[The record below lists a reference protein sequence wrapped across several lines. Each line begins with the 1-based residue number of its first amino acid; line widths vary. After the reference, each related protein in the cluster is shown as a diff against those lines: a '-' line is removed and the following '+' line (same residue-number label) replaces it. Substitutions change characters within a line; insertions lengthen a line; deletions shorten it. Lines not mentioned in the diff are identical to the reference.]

1 MKRKS
6 TVVKL
11 FTHSMI
17 DNQAASATETI
28 TFKDILA
35 RFRKE
40 SITEHDKGAKFE
52 KLIKR
57 WFLTDPEYA
66 NILEK
71 VWLWDEFPGKES
83 LGGIDLGIDLV
94 AKTDEGKYWAIQ
106 CKCYKEDA
114 VMSKGMV
121 DSFISNANRVFV
133 DDEMHTSRFDK
144 MVWVSTSSHWGKNA
158 LEATKHQTIQFIPIY
173 ANRLQYSGVNW
184 KELVEG
190 KQGKEAL
197 LAGKTIRPHQIEALD
212 KAHEYYK
219 NHDRG
224 KLIMA
229 CGTGKT
235 YTSLKI
241 IENET
246 KGKGMVLFM
255 VPSIALLSQGMQNW
269 TTDSEYKIKP
279 VCICSD
285 ASASRFEDDDEN
297 NLLDMS
303 FPASTNV
310 DTIVKQL
317 KNYQENGEFIVVFST
332 YQSIDVVAAAQAQ
345 LLKENNG
352 KFGVFDY
359 IVCDEAH
366 RTTGAKSKVKN
377 ESSFTKIHNNE
388 YVKGVKRLYMTATPR
403 YYKDSVKKNAEE
415 KDFILWSMDDES
427 IYGKEFYRIG
437 FGKAVSL
444 GLLTDYKV
452 LVLTV
457 SEDELSDDL
466 KDKLKDDTELNAD
479 DYTKL
484 VGCLN
489 GLSKRIKGDKGVTLI
504 EDPSK
509 MHRAVVFCS
518 SINRG
523 KRSNGGICSTEFASE
538 FPKLAKLY
546 KEKDVNVNE
555 RDNVLDIEVQHIDGS
570 MNAQLRSEKID
581 WLKED
586 TGDDNKCR
594 ILSNVRCLSE
604 GVDVPALD
612 AVVFASARDS
622 QVDVVQS
629 VGRVMRSFH
638 KGMADEK
645 KYGYIIVPVVLP
657 PGANP
662 DDILG
667 KESHR
672 FKVVWDIL
680 NALRAHD
687 DQFNATVEKINL
699 NKNKPSKVTIGTIPG
714 YSFSMRDGGSVSG
727 HDEDGEAVEDSKQLS
742 QEEIAQELEI
752 KFGKMQEGIYA
763 RLVEKVGDR
772 LYWENWAKKV
782 GDIAQKFI
790 YRIKEL
796 IKSGKATNEFEEFL
810 KGLQQNI
817 NPSVDKNQAI
827 EMIAQHMITRP
838 VFDALFE
845 KYRFVENN
853 AVSRSM
859 QKMFDILEKED
870 VDRDTEALANF
881 YEDVRRNVSDIDN
894 LEGKQSIIKTLYEKF
909 FKGAFPLTVE
919 KLGIVYTPIECV
931 DFIIRSV
938 NDVLKSEFDCTL
950 SDENVNILDPFVG
963 TGTFITR
970 LMQSGL
976 IKPEDLERKYRHEIF
991 CNEIVLLAYYIA
1003 DVNIES
1009 VFHELT
1015 HRKEYVSYDGIC
1027 LTDTFQI
1034 SEHEEGKLD
1043 SSWFPENSEHVDK
1056 LKRLP
1061 IQVII
1066 GNPPYSVGQKSANDN
1081 AQNQSYE
1088 HLDARITETYVA
1100 QSEAGLNKSTYD
1112 MYVKAFRWAS
1122 DKLSQNKEGGV
1133 IGFISNGAWLDGN
1146 ANDGFRKCLE
1156 KEFSKIY
1163 VLNLRGNQR
1172 TSGELSRKEG
1182 GKIFGSGSR
1191 TPISITILVKKPNQL
1206 PNEKATIFYHDIGDY
1221 LSTDQKLALVK
1232 KFKSIQGKNLD
1243 WTILSPN
1250 QHGDW
1255 ISMRNE
1261 GFKELIPL
1269 APDKKFAVNSHSMY
1283 STYAIGIATN
1293 RDAWVYNFSKI
1304 HLKNNVSN
1312 MISFYNQQVAK
1323 YKNIV
1328 KENVDLNVDKI
1339 IDTDNSQISWTV
1351 NLKKKLCSKNPEL
1364 SFKSCIRDCYY
1375 RPFCKSQIYYVSDL
1389 IERPGISRQFFPTKE
1404 LENYMICIS
1413 CVSQSKGLSALITNS
1428 IADLHFIG
1436 DTQLFPLYWYE
1447 ESKTRQLSL
1456 FDENPES
1463 EYIRHDGISNWILNE
1478 VRTRLKLKSIDKEMI
1493 FYYIYGFLHSPE
1505 YRTMF
1510 EADLKKSLP
1519 RIPIIEDVDAFRDF
1533 YQAGKALAKLHLNY
1547 ESVAAYDGLE
1557 IVDTYHGKNQY
1568 EHYAVNPKMRFPK
1581 KNQKDTI
1588 IYNDYITIRNIPVE
1602 AYDYVVNG
1610 KSAIEWLI
1618 ERYAVTV
1625 DKKSGIRNDPNDW
1638 SREHENPR
1646 YIFDLVCSIVNV
1658 SIKTMQIV
1666 GKLPKLSF
1674 NGAEVSIDVAGRM
1687 SGISDSAKRELA
1699 IATEDNTLYLQVKH
1713 DDFYHIVVEERK
1725 NLVRTITES
1734 TASRY
1739 LAVNEQGTPL
1749 YNKQNVEEGKRYYL
1763 NDYNGGKFPYV
1774 AREFRYLKLV
1784 NGNASA
1790 LIAINRINFKAENIK
1805 GNLAEWSVQLT
1816 LGEIIKVENYIIK

>member
-1 MKRKS
+1 M
-6 TVVKL
+6 
-11 FTHSMI
+11 
-17 DNQAASATETI
+17 
-28 TFKDILA
+28 
-35 RFRKE
+35 
-40 SITEHDKGAKFE
+40 
-52 KLIKR
+52 
-57 WFLTDPEYA
+57 
-66 NILEK
+66 
-71 VWLWDEFPGKES
+71 
-83 LGGIDLGIDLV
+83 
-94 AKTDEGKYWAIQ
+94 
-106 CKCYKEDA
+106 
-114 VMSKGMV
+114 
-121 DSFISNANRVFV
+121 
-133 DDEMHTSRFDK
+133 
-144 MVWVSTSSHWGKNA
+144 
-158 LEATKHQTIQFIPIY
+158 
-173 ANRLQYSGVNW
+173 
-184 KELVEG
+184 
-190 KQGKEAL
+190 
-197 LAGKTIRPHQIEALD
+197 
-212 KAHEYYK
+212 
-219 NHDRG
+219 
-224 KLIMA
+224 
-229 CGTGKT
+229 
-235 YTSLKI
+235 
-241 IENET
+241 
-246 KGKGMVLFM
+246 
-255 VPSIALLSQGMQNW
+255 
-269 TTDSEYKIKP
+269 
-279 VCICSD
+279 
-285 ASASRFEDDDEN
+285 
-297 NLLDMS
+297 
-303 FPASTNV
+303 
-310 DTIVKQL
+310 
-317 KNYQENGEFIVVFST
+317 
-332 YQSIDVVAAAQAQ
+332 
-345 LLKENNG
+345 
-352 KFGVFDY
+352 FDY

-546 KEKDVNVNE
+546 KEKDVNENE
-555 RDNVLDIEVQHIDGS
+555 RDNVLDVEVQHIDGS

-817 NPSVDKNQAI
+817 NPSVDKNQVI

-1015 HRKEYVSYDGIC
+1015 HRKGYVSYDGIC

-1034 SEHEEGKLD
+1034 SEHEEGKLA

-1081 AQNQSYE
+1081 AQNLKYK
-1088 HLDARITETYVA
+1088 HLDARIAETYAAHV
-1100 QSEAGLNKSTYD
+1100 ETTNKNSLYD
-1112 MYVKAFRWAS
+1112 SYIKAFRWAS
-1122 DKLSQNKEGGV
+1122 DKISSNANGGV
-1133 IGFISNGAWLDGN
+1133 LSFISNGMWLDGS
-1146 ANDGFRKCLE
+1146 AHAGFRKCLE
-1156 KEFSKIY
+1156 REFSKIY

-1191 TPISITILVKKPNQL
+1191 TPITITILVKKSDL
-1206 PNEKATIFYHDIGDY
+1206 KSNEKATIYYHDIGDY
-1221 LSTDQKLALVK
+1221 LSKEDKLSLVK
-1232 KFKSIQGKNLD
+1232 KFRSVSSGNVD
-1243 WTILSPN
+1243 WQVIHPN
-1250 QHGDW
+1250 EKGDW
-1255 ISMRNE
+1255 LNQRDGS
-1261 GFKELIPL
+1261 FDELIEMTPE
-1269 APDKKFAVNSHSMY
+1269 KKFKTSAQSWFILNSRGNE
-1283 STYAIGIATN
+1283 TG
-1293 RDAWVYNFSKI
+1293 RDTWVYNYSQKV
-1304 HLKNNVSN
+1304 LNNN
-1312 MISFYNQQVAK
+1312 INIIINEYN
-1323 YKNIV
+1323 KNIGC
-1328 KENVDLNVDKI
+1328 KSKDELNYDETKV
-1339 IDTDNSQISWTV
+1339 SWTSSLISKVLKGQAIHNV
-1351 NLKKKLCSKNPEL
+1351 NI
-1364 SFKSCIRDCYY
+1364 FTDAVY
-1375 RPFCKSQIYYVSDL
+1375 RPFCKMRTYRGEDLIHRYGQFREIFPTPDSKNVVICVSGIGGTKQASSLISDEISDL
-1389 IERPGISRQFFPTKE
+1389 NVLDAG
-1404 LENYMICIS
+1404 
-1413 CVSQSKGLSALITNS
+1413 
-1428 IADLHFIG
+1428 
-1436 DTQLFPLYWYE
+1436 TQCFPLYWYE

-1456 FDENPES
+1456 FDENPQS

-1505 YRTMF
+1505 YRIMF

-1547 ESVAAYDGLE
+1547 ECVAAYDGLE

-1568 EHYAVNPKMRFPK
+1568 EHYAVNPKMKFPK
-1581 KNQKDTI
+1581 KDQKDTI
-1588 IYNDYITIRNIPVE
+1588 IYNDYITIRNIPAE

-1610 KSAIEWLI
+1610 KSAIEWLM

-1638 SREHENPR
+1638 SREHENPS

-1687 SGISDSAKRELA
+1687 SEISDSTKRELA

-1725 NLVRTITES
+1725 DLVRTITES

-1805 GNLAEWSVQLT
+1805 GNLAEWRVQLT

>member
-1 MKRKS
+1 MKS

-17 DNQAASATETI
+17 DNQATSARETI

-114 VMSKGMV
+114 VMSKSMV

-173 ANRLQYSGVNW
+173 ANRLQYSSVNW

-212 KAHEYYK
+212 KAHEYFK

-317 KNYQENGEFIVVFST
+317 KTYQKNGEFIVVFST

-345 LLKENNG
+345 LLKENDG

-546 KEKDVNVNE
+546 KEKDVNENE

-727 HDEDGEAVEDSKQLS
+727 HDEDGEAVEGSKQLS

-790 YRIKEL
+790 YRIQKL
-796 IKSGKATNEFEEFL
+796 IENGKATKEFDEFL

-817 NPSVDKNQAI
+817 NPSVDRGQAI

-1081 AQNQSYE
+1081 AQNLKYK
-1088 HLDARITETYVA
+1088 HLDARIAETYAAHV
-1100 QSEAGLNKSTYD
+1100 ETTNKNSLYD
-1112 MYVKAFRWAS
+1112 SYIKAFRWAS
-1122 DKLSQNKEGGV
+1122 DKISSNANGGV
-1133 IGFISNGAWLDGN
+1133 LSFISNGMWLDGS
-1146 ANDGFRKCLE
+1146 AHAGFRKCLE
-1156 KEFSKIY
+1156 REFSKIY

-1182 GKIFGSGSR
+1182 GKIFGTGSR
-1191 TPISITILVKKPNQL
+1191 TPITITILVKKSDL
-1206 PNEKATIFYHDIGDY
+1206 KSNEKATIYYHDIGDY
-1221 LSTDQKLALVK
+1221 LSKEDKLSLVK
-1232 KFKSIQGKNLD
+1232 KFRSVSSGNVD
-1243 WTILSPN
+1243 WQVIHPN
-1250 QHGDW
+1250 EKGDW
-1255 ISMRNE
+1255 LNQRDGS
-1261 GFKELIPL
+1261 FDELIEMTPE
-1269 APDKKFAVNSHSMY
+1269 KKFKTSSQSWFILNSRGNE
-1283 STYAIGIATN
+1283 TG
-1293 RDAWVYNFSKI
+1293 RDTWVYNYSQKV
-1304 HLKNNVSN
+1304 LNNN
-1312 MISFYNQQVAK
+1312 INIIINEYN
-1323 YKNIV
+1323 KNIGC
-1328 KENVDLNVDKI
+1328 KSKDELNYDETKV
-1339 IDTDNSQISWTV
+1339 SWTSSLISKVLKGQAIHNV
-1351 NLKKKLCSKNPEL
+1351 NI
-1364 SFKSCIRDCYY
+1364 FADAVY
-1375 RPFCKSQIYYVSDL
+1375 RPFCKMRTYRGEDL
-1389 IERPGISRQFFPTKE
+1389 IHRYGQFREIFPTPDSKNVVICTPSVGDNKE
-1404 LENYMICIS
+1404 FGCI
-1413 CVSQSKGLSALITNS
+1413 ITNS
-1428 IADLHFIG
+1428 IPDLHCNQ
-1436 DTQLFPLYWYE
+1436 TAQCFPLYWYE

-1478 VRTRLKLKSIDKEMI
+1478 VCTRLKLKSIDKEMI

-1568 EHYAVNPKMRFPK
+1568 EHYAVNPKMKFPK
-1581 KNQKDTI
+1581 KDQKDTI
-1588 IYNDYITIRNIPVE
+1588 IYNDYITIRNIPAE

-1658 SIKTMQIV
+1658 SIETMQIV

-1687 SGISDSAKRELA
+1687 SEISDSAKRELA

-1725 NLVRTITES
+1725 DLVRTITES

-1749 YNKQNVEEGKRYYL
+1749 YNKLNVEVGKRYYL

-1805 GNLAEWSVQLT
+1805 GNLAEWRVQLT

>member
-1 MKRKS
+1 MNN
-6 TVVKL
+6 
-11 FTHSMI
+11 I
-17 DNQAASATETI
+17 ASEAINETI

-66 NILEK
+66 NILDK
-71 VWLWDEFPGKES
+71 VWLWEEFPGKES
-83 LGGIDLGIDLV
+83 MGGKDLGIDLV

-106 CKCYKEDA
+106 CKCYQEDK
-114 VMSKGMV
+114 VISKGMV
-121 DSFISNANRVFV
+121 DSFISDAGGFFV
-133 DDEMHTSRFDK
+133 DEELHTCRFDK
-144 MVWVSTSSHWGKNA
+144 LFWVSTTSHFGKNA
-158 LEATKHQTIQFIPIY
+158 KEMIKNQATRFVTIY
-173 ANRLQYSGVNW
+173 TNRLQYSSVNW

-197 LAGKTIRPHQIEALD
+197 LAGKSLRPHQIEALT

-241 IENET
+241 VENET
-246 KGKGMVLFM
+246 KGKGLILYM
-255 VPSIALLSQGMQNW
+255 VPSIALLSQGLQNW
-269 TTDSEYKIKP
+269 TTDSQYKLKP

-285 ASASRFEDDDEN
+285 ASASQYGEDDEN

-317 KNYQENGEFIVVFST
+317 KFYQDKGDFIVVFST
-332 YQSIDVVAAAQAQ
+332 YQSIDVVAKAQAK
-345 LLKENNG
+345 LLDETEG
-352 KFGVFDY
+352 KFGKFDY

-366 RTTGAKSKVKN
+366 RTTGAKSKN
-377 ESSFTKIHNNE
+377 NIESNFTKIHNNE
-388 YVKGVKRLYMTATPR
+388 FIQGAKRLYMTATPR
-403 YYKDSVKKNAEE
+403 YYQDSVKKNAEE
-415 KDFILWSMDDES
+415 KDFILWSMDDENV
-427 IYGKEFYRIG
+427 YGKEFYRIG

-457 SEDELSDDL
+457 SEDELSEEL
-466 KDKLKDDTELNAD
+466 KAKLNKDTELNAD

-489 GLSKRIKGDKGVTLI
+489 GLSKRIKGDNGVTLK
-504 EDPSK
+504 EDSSK

-523 KRSNGGICSTEFASE
+523 KRNNGGICSTEFAEE
-538 FPKLAKLY
+538 FPKLAALY
-546 KEKDVNVNE
+546 KEKDVKEEE
-555 RDNVLDIEVQHIDGS
+555 RKEVVDVEVQHIDGT
-570 MNAQLRSEKID
+570 MNAEERSEKLE
-581 WLKED
+581 WLKDD
-586 TGDDNKCR
+586 TGNENTCR

-622 QVDVVQS
+622 EVDVVQS
-629 VGRVMRSFH
+629 VGRVMRTFQ
-638 KGMADEK
+638 GK

-672 FKVVWDIL
+672 FKVVWKIL

-699 NKNKPSKVTIGTIPG
+699 NKKKPSKVTIGTIPG
-714 YSFSMRDGGSVSG
+714 YSFSMRDGGSVMG
-727 HDEDGEAVEDSKQLS
+727 HETDGEAVDGAKQLT

-752 KFGKMQEGIYA
+752 RFGKMQEGIYA
-763 RLVEKVGDR
+763 KLVEKVGDR

-790 YRIKEL
+790 YRINEL
-796 IKSGKATNEFEEFL
+796 IKSGKATKEFDEFL

-817 NPSVDKNQAI
+817 NPSVDKEQAI

-845 KYRFVENN
+845 RYRFVENN

-859 QKMFDILEKED
+859 QKMLDLLEKEEL
-870 VDRDTEALANF
+870 DRDTEALANF
-881 YEDVRRNVSDIDN
+881 YADVRKNVSDIDN

-909 FKGAFPLTVE
+909 FKGAFPKTVD
-919 KLGIVYTPIECV
+919 KLGIVYTPVECV
-931 DFIIRSV
+931 DFIIHSV
-938 NDVLKSEFDCTL
+938 NDILKSEFGCTL

-970 LMQSGL
+970 LLQSGL
-976 IKPEDLERKYRHEIF
+976 IKPEDLERKYRQEIF

-1009 VFHELT
+1009 VFHELVN
-1015 HRKEYVSYDGIC
+1015 REKYLSYDGIC

-1034 SEHEEGKLD
+1034 SEHEEGKID
-1043 SSWFPENSEHVDK
+1043 NSWFPENSVNVDK

-1081 AQNQSYE
+1081 AQNQAYE

-1112 MYVKAFRWAS
+1112 MYIKAFRWAS
-1122 DKLSQNKEGGV
+1122 DKLANNKEGGV

-1191 TPISITILVKKPNQL
+1191 TPISITILVKKPNQSQDA
-1206 PNEKATIFYHDIGDY
+1206 KATIYYHDIGDY
-1221 LSTDQKLALVK
+1221 LSREQKLSMVK
-1232 KFKSIQGKNLD
+1232 NFKSIQGKTLD
-1243 WTILSPN
+1243 WTVLSPN
-1250 QHGDW
+1250 EHGDW

-1261 GFKELIPL
+1261 GFNEFIPL
-1269 APDKKFAVNSHSMY
+1269 APEKKFMANAKSMFM
-1283 STYAIGIATN
+1283 TYAIGIATN
-1293 RDAWVYNFSKI
+1293 RDAWVYNFGEKS
-1304 HLKNNVSN
+1304 LKNNITS
-1312 MISFYNQQVAK
+1312 MINFYNQQVDVFK
-1323 YKNIV
+1323 
-1328 KENVDLNVDKI
+1328 KEPKKI
-1339 IDTDNSQISWTV
+1339 NNDTTKISWTV
-1351 NLKKKLCSKNPEL
+1351 NLKKKLTSKIPKL
-1364 SFKSCIRDCYY
+1364 SYVSCLRESIY
-1375 RPFCKSQIYYVSDL
+1375 RPFCKSHLYYNDDL
-1389 IERPGISRQFFPTKE
+1389 IERPGLSRNLFPMATSNNVAIILSGVGFAKSFGCLVINKPTCMDTIE
-1404 LENYMICIS
+1404 
-1413 CVSQSKGLSALITNS
+1413 KG
-1428 IADLHFIG
+1428 
-1436 DTQLFPLYWYE
+1436 QCFPLYYYE
-1447 ESKTRQLSL
+1447 KKESLQLSL
-1456 FDENPES
+1456 FDVEPQS
-1463 EYIRHDGISNWILNE
+1463 EYVRRDGISNWILNE
-1478 VRTRLKLKSIDKEMI
+1478 VRSRLKIKTIDKEMI

-1505 YRTMF
+1505 YRSTF

-1519 RIPIIEDVDAFRDF
+1519 RIPIIEDVDAFNDF
-1533 YQAGKALAKLHLNY
+1533 YQAGKALAKLHLDY
-1547 ESVAAYDGLE
+1547 EKVPAYEGLE
-1557 IVDTYHGKNQY
+1557 IEDAYHGKDAY
-1568 EHYAVNPKMRFPK
+1568 EHYAVNPKMKFPK

-1588 IYNDYITIRNIPVE
+1588 IYNDYITIRNIPAE
-1602 AYDYVVNG
+1602 AYDYIVNG

-1618 ERYAVTV
+1618 ERYAITI
-1625 DKKSGIRNDPNDW
+1625 DKKSGIKNDPNEW
-1638 SREHENPR
+1638 SREHENPS
-1646 YIFDLVCSIVNV
+1646 YIFDLVCSIVTV
-1658 SIKTMQIV
+1658 SVKTMEIV
-1666 GKLPKLSF
+1666 HKLPKLSF
-1674 NGAEVSIDVAGRM
+1674 NGSEVSIDIAGRM
-1687 SGISDSAKRELA
+1687 SETSESAQKELA
-1699 IATEDNTLYLQVKH
+1699 IATEDNTLYLQVKQE
-1713 DDFYHIVVEERK
+1713 DFYHIVVEEAHT
-1725 NLVRTITES
+1725 LVRPITES
-1734 TASRY
+1734 SAPRY
-1739 LAVNEQGTPL
+1739 LAVNEQGVPL
-1749 YNKQNVEEGKRYYL
+1749 YNKQNVKEGERYYL
-1763 NDYNGGKFPYV
+1763 NDYNAGKFPYA
-1774 AREFRYLKLV
+1774 AREYRYLKLV
-1784 NGNASA
+1784 NKDASA
-1790 LIAINRINFKAENIK
+1790 LIAISHINFKAENVK
-1805 GNLAEWSVQLT
+1805 GDMAQWNVELT
-1816 LGEIIKVENYIIK
+1816 LGEILKVENYIIK

>member
-1 MKRKS
+1 MKS

-17 DNQAASATETI
+17 DNQATSATETI

-114 VMSKGMV
+114 VMSKSMV

-173 ANRLQYSGVNW
+173 ANRLQYSSVNW

-212 KAHEYYK
+212 KAHEYFK

-317 KNYQENGEFIVVFST
+317 KTYQKNGEFIVVFST

-345 LLKENNG
+345 LLKENDG

-546 KEKDVNVNE
+546 KEKDVNENE
-555 RDNVLDIEVQHIDGS
+555 RDNVLDVEVQHIDGS

-817 NPSVDKNQAI
+817 NPSVDKNQVI

-1015 HRKEYVSYDGIC
+1015 HRKGYVSYDGIC

-1034 SEHEEGKLD
+1034 SEHEEGKLA

-1081 AQNQSYE
+1081 AQNLKYK
-1088 HLDARITETYVA
+1088 HLDARIAETYAAHV
-1100 QSEAGLNKSTYD
+1100 ETTNKNSLYD
-1112 MYVKAFRWAS
+1112 SYIKAFRWAS
-1122 DKLSQNKEGGV
+1122 DKISSNANGGV
-1133 IGFISNGAWLDGN
+1133 LSFISNGMWLDGS
-1146 ANDGFRKCLE
+1146 AHAGFRKCLE
-1156 KEFSKIY
+1156 REFSKIY

-1191 TPISITILVKKPNQL
+1191 TPITITILVKKSDL
-1206 PNEKATIFYHDIGDY
+1206 KSNEKATIYYHDIGDY
-1221 LSTDQKLALVK
+1221 LSKEDKLSLVK
-1232 KFKSIQGKNLD
+1232 KFRSVSSGNVD
-1243 WTILSPN
+1243 WQVIHPN
-1250 QHGDW
+1250 EKGDW
-1255 ISMRNE
+1255 LNQRDGS
-1261 GFKELIPL
+1261 FDELIEMTPE
-1269 APDKKFAVNSHSMY
+1269 KKFKTSAQSWFILNSRGNE
-1283 STYAIGIATN
+1283 TG
-1293 RDAWVYNFSKI
+1293 RDTWVYNYSQKV
-1304 HLKNNVSN
+1304 LNNN
-1312 MISFYNQQVAK
+1312 INIIINEYN
-1323 YKNIV
+1323 KNIGC
-1328 KENVDLNVDKI
+1328 KSKDELNYDETKV
-1339 IDTDNSQISWTV
+1339 SWTSSLISKVLKGQAIHNV
-1351 NLKKKLCSKNPEL
+1351 NI
-1364 SFKSCIRDCYY
+1364 FTDAVY
-1375 RPFCKSQIYYVSDL
+1375 RPFCKMRTYRGEDLIHRYGQFREIFPTPDSKNVVICVSGIGGTKQASSLISDEISDL
-1389 IERPGISRQFFPTKE
+1389 NVLDAG
-1404 LENYMICIS
+1404 
-1413 CVSQSKGLSALITNS
+1413 
-1428 IADLHFIG
+1428 
-1436 DTQLFPLYWYE
+1436 TQCFPLYWYE

-1456 FDENPES
+1456 FDENPQS

-1568 EHYAVNPKMRFPK
+1568 EHYAV
-1581 KNQKDTI
+1581 
-1588 IYNDYITIRNIPVE
+1588 
-1602 AYDYVVNG
+1602 
-1610 KSAIEWLI
+1610 
-1618 ERYAVTV
+1618 TV

-1638 SREHENPR
+1638 SREHENPS

-1687 SGISDSAKRELA
+1687 SEISDSTKRELA

-1725 NLVRTITES
+1725 DLVRTITES

-1805 GNLAEWSVQLT
+1805 GNLAEWRVQLT

>member
-1 MKRKS
+1 M
-6 TVVKL
+6 
-11 FTHSMI
+11 
-17 DNQAASATETI
+17 
-28 TFKDILA
+28 
-35 RFRKE
+35 E
-40 SITEHDKGAKFE
+40 S
-52 KLIKR
+52 
-57 WFLTDPEYA
+57 
-66 NILEK
+66 NIE
-71 VWLWDEFPGKES
+71 
-83 LGGIDLGIDLV
+83 
-94 AKTDEGKYWAIQ
+94 
-106 CKCYKEDA
+106 
-114 VMSKGMV
+114 
-121 DSFISNANRVFV
+121 
-133 DDEMHTSRFDK
+133 
-144 MVWVSTSSHWGKNA
+144 
-158 LEATKHQTIQFIPIY
+158 
-173 ANRLQYSGVNW
+173 
-184 KELVEG
+184 
-190 KQGKEAL
+190 
-197 LAGKTIRPHQIEALD
+197 
-212 KAHEYYK
+212 
-219 NHDRG
+219 
-224 KLIMA
+224 
-229 CGTGKT
+229 
-235 YTSLKI
+235 
-241 IENET
+241 
-246 KGKGMVLFM
+246 
-255 VPSIALLSQGMQNW
+255 
-269 TTDSEYKIKP
+269 
-279 VCICSD
+279 
-285 ASASRFEDDDEN
+285 
-297 NLLDMS
+297 
-303 FPASTNV
+303 
-310 DTIVKQL
+310 
-317 KNYQENGEFIVVFST
+317 
-332 YQSIDVVAAAQAQ
+332 
-345 LLKENNG
+345 
-352 KFGVFDY
+352 
-359 IVCDEAH
+359 
-366 RTTGAKSKVKN
+366 VKN

-546 KEKDVNVNE
+546 KEKDVNENE

-817 NPSVDKNQAI
+817 NPSVDKNQVI

-1081 AQNQSYE
+1081 AQNLKYK
-1088 HLDARITETYVA
+1088 HLDARIAETYAAHV
-1100 QSEAGLNKSTYD
+1100 ETTNKNSLYD
-1112 MYVKAFRWAS
+1112 SYIKAFRWAS
-1122 DKLSQNKEGGV
+1122 DKISSNANGGV
-1133 IGFISNGAWLDGN
+1133 LSFISNGMWLDGS
-1146 ANDGFRKCLE
+1146 AHAGFRKCLE
-1156 KEFSKIY
+1156 REFSKIY

-1191 TPISITILVKKPNQL
+1191 TPITITILVKKSDL
-1206 PNEKATIFYHDIGDY
+1206 KSNEKATIYYHDIGDY
-1221 LSTDQKLALVK
+1221 LSKEDKLSLVK
-1232 KFKSIQGKNLD
+1232 KFRSVSSGNVD
-1243 WTILSPN
+1243 WQVIHPN
-1250 QHGDW
+1250 EKGDW
-1255 ISMRNE
+1255 LNQRDGS
-1261 GFKELIPL
+1261 FDELIEMTPE
-1269 APDKKFAVNSHSMY
+1269 KKFKTSVQSWFILNSRGNE
-1283 STYAIGIATN
+1283 TG
-1293 RDAWVYNFSKI
+1293 RDTWVYNYSQKV
-1304 HLKNNVSN
+1304 LNNN
-1312 MISFYNQQVAK
+1312 INIIINEYN
-1323 YKNIV
+1323 KNIGC
-1328 KENVDLNVDKI
+1328 KSKDELNYDETKV
-1339 IDTDNSQISWTV
+1339 SWTSSLISKVLKGQAIHNV
-1351 NLKKKLCSKNPEL
+1351 NI
-1364 SFKSCIRDCYY
+1364 FTDAVY
-1375 RPFCKSQIYYVSDL
+1375 RPFCKMRTYRGEDLIHRYGQFREIFPTPDSKNVVICVSGIGGTKQASSLISDEISDL
-1389 IERPGISRQFFPTKE
+1389 NVLDAG
-1404 LENYMICIS
+1404 
-1413 CVSQSKGLSALITNS
+1413 
-1428 IADLHFIG
+1428 
-1436 DTQLFPLYWYE
+1436 TQCFPLYWYE

-1456 FDENPES
+1456 FDENPQS

-1505 YRTMF
+1505 YRIMF

-1547 ESVAAYDGLE
+1547 ECVAAYDGLE

-1568 EHYAVNPKMRFPK
+1568 EHYAVNPKMKFPK
-1581 KNQKDTI
+1581 KDQKDTI
-1588 IYNDYITIRNIPVE
+1588 IYNDYITIRNIPAE

-1610 KSAIEWLI
+1610 KSAIEWLM

>member
-1 MKRKS
+1 M
-6 TVVKL
+6 
-11 FTHSMI
+11 
-17 DNQAASATETI
+17 
-28 TFKDILA
+28 
-35 RFRKE
+35 
-40 SITEHDKGAKFE
+40 
-52 KLIKR
+52 
-57 WFLTDPEYA
+57 
-66 NILEK
+66 
-71 VWLWDEFPGKES
+71 
-83 LGGIDLGIDLV
+83 
-94 AKTDEGKYWAIQ
+94 
-106 CKCYKEDA
+106 
-114 VMSKGMV
+114 
-121 DSFISNANRVFV
+121 
-133 DDEMHTSRFDK
+133 
-144 MVWVSTSSHWGKNA
+144 
-158 LEATKHQTIQFIPIY
+158 
-173 ANRLQYSGVNW
+173 
-184 KELVEG
+184 
-190 KQGKEAL
+190 
-197 LAGKTIRPHQIEALD
+197 
-212 KAHEYYK
+212 
-219 NHDRG
+219 
-224 KLIMA
+224 
-229 CGTGKT
+229 
-235 YTSLKI
+235 
-241 IENET
+241 
-246 KGKGMVLFM
+246 
-255 VPSIALLSQGMQNW
+255 
-269 TTDSEYKIKP
+269 
-279 VCICSD
+279 
-285 ASASRFEDDDEN
+285 
-297 NLLDMS
+297 
-303 FPASTNV
+303 
-310 DTIVKQL
+310 
-317 KNYQENGEFIVVFST
+317 
-332 YQSIDVVAAAQAQ
+332 
-345 LLKENNG
+345 
-352 KFGVFDY
+352 
-359 IVCDEAH
+359 
-366 RTTGAKSKVKN
+366 
-377 ESSFTKIHNNE
+377 
-388 YVKGVKRLYMTATPR
+388 
-403 YYKDSVKKNAEE
+403 
-415 KDFILWSMDDES
+415 
-427 IYGKEFYRIG
+427 
-437 FGKAVSL
+437 
-444 GLLTDYKV
+444 
-452 LVLTV
+452 
-457 SEDELSDDL
+457 
-466 KDKLKDDTELNAD
+466 
-479 DYTKL
+479 
-484 VGCLN
+484 
-489 GLSKRIKGDKGVTLI
+489 
-504 EDPSK
+504 
-509 MHRAVVFCS
+509 
-518 SINRG
+518 
-523 KRSNGGICSTEFASE
+523 
-538 FPKLAKLY
+538 
-546 KEKDVNVNE
+546 
-555 RDNVLDIEVQHIDGS
+555 
-570 MNAQLRSEKID
+570 
-581 WLKED
+581 
-586 TGDDNKCR
+586 
-594 ILSNVRCLSE
+594 
-604 GVDVPALD
+604 
-612 AVVFASARDS
+612 
-622 QVDVVQS
+622 
-629 VGRVMRSFH
+629 
-638 KGMADEK
+638 
-645 KYGYIIVPVVLP
+645 
-657 PGANP
+657 
-662 DDILG
+662 
-667 KESHR
+667 
-672 FKVVWDIL
+672 
-680 NALRAHD
+680 
-687 DQFNATVEKINL
+687 
-699 NKNKPSKVTIGTIPG
+699 
-714 YSFSMRDGGSVSG
+714 
-727 HDEDGEAVEDSKQLS
+727 
-742 QEEIAQELEI
+742 
-752 KFGKMQEGIYA
+752 
-763 RLVEKVGDR
+763 
-772 LYWENWAKKV
+772 
-782 GDIAQKFI
+782 
-790 YRIKEL
+790 
-796 IKSGKATNEFEEFL
+796 
-810 KGLQQNI
+810 
-817 NPSVDKNQAI
+817 
-827 EMIAQHMITRP
+827 
-838 VFDALFE
+838 
-845 KYRFVENN
+845 
-853 AVSRSM
+853 
-859 QKMFDILEKED
+859 
-870 VDRDTEALANF
+870 
-881 YEDVRRNVSDIDN
+881 
-894 LEGKQSIIKTLYEKF
+894 
-909 FKGAFPLTVE
+909 
-919 KLGIVYTPIECV
+919 
-931 DFIIRSV
+931 
-938 NDVLKSEFDCTL
+938 
-950 SDENVNILDPFVG
+950 
-963 TGTFITR
+963 
-970 LMQSGL
+970 
-976 IKPEDLERKYRHEIF
+976 
-991 CNEIVLLAYYIA
+991 
-1003 DVNIES
+1003 
-1009 VFHELT
+1009 
-1015 HRKEYVSYDGIC
+1015 
-1027 LTDTFQI
+1027 TDTFQI

-1304 HLKNNVSN
+1304 HLNNNVSN
-1312 MISFYNQQVAK
+1312 MIFFYNQQVK
-1323 YKNIV
+1323 EYKGAINKNPKIKV
-1328 KENVDLNVDKI
+1328 EDFIDKD
-1339 IDTDNSQISWTV
+1339 DTKISWTRGLRNRV
-1351 NLKKKLCSKNPEL
+1351 VKNQSIAADSEVVTSL
-1364 SFKSCIRDCYY
+1364 Y
-1375 RPFCKSQIYYVSDL
+1375 RPFCKQLLYFSNEL
-1389 IERPGISRQFFPTKE
+1389 IESMGLSPRLFPTIE
-1404 LENYMICIS
+1404 MQNMMICIS

-1547 ESVAAYDGLE
+1547 ECVAAYDGLE

-1568 EHYAVNPKMRFPK
+1568 EHYAVNPKMKFPK
-1581 KNQKDTI
+1581 KDQKDTI
-1588 IYNDYITIRNIPVE
+1588 IYNDYITIRNIPAE

-1610 KSAIEWLI
+1610 KSAIEWLM

-1638 SREHENPR
+1638 SREHENPS

-1687 SGISDSAKRELA
+1687 SEISDSTKRELA

-1725 NLVRTITES
+1725 DLVRTITES

-1805 GNLAEWSVQLT
+1805 GNLAEWRVQLT